1 MSRTHGLAALGI
13 VTGTLFTIGFA
24 LAVPSSPRQEPSGAS
39 KNAQVDSY
47 ERGVE
52 LAEAEEWAE
61 ARKIFEQLDV
71 EKPRDPDVLNMLA
84 YTQRKT
90 GDLDTAI
97 ENYRRALEI
106 RPKFPQAREYLAE
119 AFLQAAL
126 REAEMLRSYEAD
138 GKEELGELVEA
149 FEAASAHAASV
160 REGQEPQGS
169 KHEDAKKSSKW

>member
-1 MSRTHGLAALGI
+1 MSRTHGLVALGI

-24 LAVPSSPRQEPSGAS
+24 LAVPSSPRQEPSDAS

-71 EKPRDPDVLNMLA
+71 ERPRDPDVLNMLA

-97 ENYRRALEI
+97 ENYRRALAI

-126 REAEMLRSYEAD
+126 REAETLRGYAAD
-138 GKEELGELVEA
+138 GEEELAELVKA
-149 FEAASAHAASV
+149 FEAATAHAASV
-160 REGQEPQGS
+160 REGGDANES
-169 KHEDAKKSSKW
+169 KPEGAKKPSKW